1 MNRRTLL
8 AGIAALALLAPVPA
22 QPAVI
27 TSTQNATYASG
38 TNAAA
43 ATANGASVDCR
54 SMLYARF
61 AGTIT
66 NGGTPPTVAAQ
77 ANMQWSPDNSTWF
90 TIAIAPGSLTA
101 SAGSPF
107 EFEVNEPAGWLRVQI
122 TGNTAQSVTYAV
134 ANGLAASM
142 Q

>member
-22 QPAVI
+22 KPAII
-27 TSTQNATYASG
+27 TSTQNGSYASG
-38 TNAAA
+38 TNAGS

-54 SMLYARF
+54 SSLYARF
-61 AGTIT
+61 AGTVT
-66 NGGTPPTVAAQ
+66 NGATAPTVAAQ
-77 ANMQWSPDNSTWF
+77 ANMQWSADNATWF
-90 TIAIAPGSLTA
+90 TIGITPGSLTN
-101 SAGSPF
+101 SGVTPF

-122 TGNTAQSVTYAV
+122 TGNTAQSVTYAI
-134 ANGLAASM
+134 ANGVASSM